1 MAAPT
6 AARTPIVDLYDPQ
19 TYAERAPHEELAE
32 LRRTQPVYWQ
42 DIPGQQGYWAIL
54 KHADVEH
61 VARNPQIFSASE
73 GGIVL
78 EDMSDER
85 LAGQREM
92 LLAMDPPRHRLYR
105 RPLIPSFKQRTMA
118 TLEDRIREICRE
130 TFAKVRDQDEVEFVQ
145 DVASV
150 LPTTV
155 TGELFGI
162 PQEDWGYLHHL
173 AELSTRAGD
182 VGDDGDVS
190 ADNVSVEMG
199 TYGFQHAMKRRGMT
213 GTDDLTD
220 VILAA
225 DFGDGHRLSDAE
237 FGAFFIQIFT
247 AGQDTTQ
254 SMVSSGLLALLQH
267 PDQLAALRSD
277 PSGIPLALEEMLR
290 WVNPLHY
297 FRRTTTQDTELR
309 GVTIKA
315 GDKVA
320 MMYTSANRDEE
331 VFDDPQ
337 AFDITRKPN
346 RHLSFGIA
354 EHFCLGV
361 HLARLEGKVFFEEL
375 LATFPEIEL
384 AGTPVRVRSNLNNG
398 LKRLPVHLGG

>member
-1 MAAPT
+1 MT
-6 AARTPIVDLYDPQ
+6 ATTTSRTPIVDLYDPK

-42 DIPGQQGYWAIL
+42 DIPDQKGYWAIL

-61 VARNPQIFSASE
+61 VARNPQIFSASD

-78 EDMSDER
+78 EDMTDER

-118 TLEDRIREICRE
+118 TLEDRIRQICRE
-130 TFAKVRDQDEVEFVQ
+130 TFDKNSGRDEVEFVQ

-182 VGDDGDVS
+182 ISDDGEVS
-190 ADNVSVEMG
+190 ADNVSVDMG
-199 TYGFQHAMKRRGMT
+199 SYGFQHAMRRRGQT

-220 VILAA
+220 VILSA

-254 SMVSSGLLALLQH
+254 SMVSSGLLALLEH
-267 PDQLAALRSD
+267 PDQLRALRDD
-277 PSGIPLALEEMLR
+277 PSGIPLAVEEMLR

-297 FRRTTTQDTELR
+297 FRRTAVEDTELR
-309 GVTIKA
+309 GVQIKA

-331 VFDDPQ
+331 VFDNAQ
-337 AFDITRKPN
+337 AFDVTRKPN

-375 LATFPEIEL
+375 LAAFPRIVQT
-384 AGTPVRVRSNLNNG
+384 GQPVRVASNLNNG
-398 LKRLPVHLGG
+398 LRRLPVALGK